1 MDAGSA
7 AATVVAA
14 LIGSAPGWVGLYFAN
29 RRDLD
34 KQTRQIK
41 EHVEQQIAA
50 QRPPE
55 P

>member
-29 RRDLD
+29 RRDLN

-41 EHVEQQIAA
+41 DHVEQQFT
-50 QRPPE
+50 QRPPA